1 MILNEHESFE
11 FNEWLRIQC
20 IIIREISEIRVQ
32 KKENNKFDSMK
43 KSILALAALA
53 LLAWGCSSDGDGTST
68 QPTPPT
74 PTPTEIPA
82 GTDTRPTWQSPNYD
96 LYEQTMIV
104 EVQLQDTL
112 AKYASAQDLM
122 SATIGS
128 EVRGVAEAQ
137 QNDGNWVFPLII
149 ASNNAGV
156 ATELSYYCDKLHRIF
171 SIQWTT
177 FDASVAPTGTGGIYQ
192 PEFVKQ

>member
-1 MILNEHESFE
+1 
-11 FNEWLRIQC
+11 
-20 IIIREISEIRVQ
+20 
-32 KKENNKFDSMK
+32 
-43 KSILALAALA
+43 
-53 LLAWGCSSDGDGTST
+53 
-68 QPTPPT
+68 
-74 PTPTEIPA
+74 
-82 GTDTRPTWQSPNYD
+82 
-96 LYEQTMIV
+96 MIV

-112 AKYASAQDLM
+112 ARYASAQDLIC
-122 SATIGS
+122 ATIGG

-156 ATELSYYCDKLHRIF
+156 AIELSYYCDKLHRIF

-192 PEFVKQ
+192 PDFVK

>member
-1 MILNEHESFE
+1 
-11 FNEWLRIQC
+11 
-20 IIIREISEIRVQ
+20 
-32 KKENNKFDSMK
+32 
-43 KSILALAALA
+43 
-53 LLAWGCSSDGDGTST
+53 
-68 QPTPPT
+68 
-74 PTPTEIPA
+74 
-82 GTDTRPTWQSPNYD
+82 
-96 LYEQTMIV
+96 MIV